1 MWAADSPGQGLNAYE
16 TGAGQTGAR
25 LYLQVQ
31 CVTPPQR
38 WQRSDNR
45 LCLEAHP
52 EHRGFGAGH
61 VAGPGGRVYLHDCGE
76 VKSQEVMASLSKKQH
91 DDGGRSFQVER
102 N

>member
-1 MWAADSPGQGLNAYE
+1 MWAADSPGQGLNACE

-38 WQRSDNR
+38 WQRSDNQ

-52 EHRGFGAGH
+52 EHRGFGAGQGTWQGLAAAFTYMTA
-61 VAGPGGRVYLHDCGE
+61 VR
-76 VKSQEVMASLSKKQH
+76 
-91 DDGGRSFQVER
+91 
-102 N
+102 